1 MAAVYRD
8 QRIGG
13 AAVYGDGLSPQ
24 YTGTVADLAFASQ
37 LSTAAGTYTAPGAP
51 AYNGTV
57 DGLIFASALS
67 TAAGSYVAPGDPG
80 AWSGLSIRRIAY
92 GSPRTTLKGL
102 TA

>member
-24 YTGTVADLAFASQ
+24 YTGTVDGLTFASQ

-67 TAAGSYVAPGDPG
+67 TVAGSYAAPGDVPPS
-80 AWSGLSIRRIAY
+80 ALPRYTITAKRRRLEIR
-92 GSPRTTLKGL
+92 K
-102 TA
+102 